1 MVRMGRLLL
10 PTFFLLYWGVCAG
23 VLWWAYDI
31 SPLIQGGY
39 YQRHQALV
47 LVTKMA
53 FVVTVL
59 TGVVWWFIMRRK
71 KTRNAGRAAW
81 TATWQTALV
90 MAGYAVFVV
99 GWRQFSGTPASDSA
113 FVPILGHINSHF
125 FSEVGGLIFLMDV
138 TPVMGCISGILYFI
152 GCRSL
157 GLSGPKLS

>member
-1 MVRMGRLLL
+1 MVRLSLA
-10 PTFFLLYWGVCAG
+10 TFFLLYWGICAG

-39 YQRHQALV
+39 YQPHQALA

-53 FVVTVL
+53 LVVTVL
-59 TGVVWWFIMRRK
+59 TGIVWWFIIRRRK
-71 KTRNAGRAAW
+71 TDNAGRAAW
-81 TATWQTALV
+81 TAAWQTAVV

-99 GWRQFSGTPASDSA
+99 GWRQLSGTPASDSA

-125 FSEVGGLIFLMDV
+125 FSEVGGLTFLLDV

-157 GLSGPKLS
+157 GLSGPELS